1 MGILASMLPLPEIVS
16 RLKAMNLL
24 ELERAAYEAQLRTST
39 LRKIRDGQT
48 QDPRIQTVVQ
58 ISEWMERQD

>member
-1 MGILASMLPLPEIVS
+1 MSEIVS

>member
-1 MGILASMLPLPEIVS
+1 MGILESMLPLPEIVS

-24 ELERAAYEAQLRTST
+24 ELESAAYEAQLRTST

-48 QDPRIQTVVQ
+48 QDPRIQTVLK
-58 ISEWMERQD
+58 ISEWMERQG

>member
-1 MGILASMLPLPEIVS
+1 MGILPSMLPMSEIVS

-58 ISEWMERQD
+58 ISEWMERQG